1 MKSSHVRYGVALA
14 NSIPF
19 SLSVPVASFPWVWP
33 VRRTYFGALGAKTVP
48 YCDRLVRLC
57 AITMVLFH
65 LGYVTVFFGF
75 GCGSGI
81 SYPKGLA
88 CTYCKGPSVDHYW
101 SDRTVHPLHLAL
113 AIPSQHVGRACSSHQ
128 FCRGFGQRGHRDR
141 WHLLR
146 GHEELS
152 VPCHICAV
160 SPARTHP
167 IQPYF
172 DQTSPRTEEGGSLCA
187 IRSRRI
193 NASQPSRAIIVVR
206 RAEAEA
212 SLRSLRSGGNEVSQS
227 LLPPSELHPTSTLS
241 EMVHDGGSRASLG
254 LDPTR

>member
-1 MKSSHVRYGVALA
+1 
-14 NSIPF
+14 
-19 SLSVPVASFPWVWP
+19 
-33 VRRTYFGALGAKTVP
+33 
-48 YCDRLVRLC
+48 
-57 AITMVLFH
+57 
-65 LGYVTVFFGF
+65 
-75 GCGSGI
+75 
-81 SYPKGLA
+81 
-88 CTYCKGPSVDHYW
+88 
-101 SDRTVHPLHLAL
+101 VHPLHLAL
-113 AIPSQHVGRACSSHQ
+113 SIPSQHVGRACSSHQ

-172 DQTSPRTEEGGSLCA
+172 YQTSPRAEGGGSLCA

-193 NASQPSRAIIVVR
+193 NASQPLRSSFVR

-212 SLRSLRSGGNEVSQS
+212 SLRSLRSGGNEVSNVF
-227 LLPPSELHPTSTLS
+227 PPSELHPTSTLS

-254 LDPTR
+254 LDQTR

>member
-1 MKSSHVRYGVALA
+1 MVLHSQIVSS
-14 NSIPF
+14 SPSPF
-19 SLSVPVASFPWVWP
+19 QWRVSPGVWP

-57 AITMVLFH
+57 AIAMVLSY

-113 AIPSQHVGRACSSHQ
+113 AIPSQHVGRTCSSHQ
-128 FCRGFGQRGHRDR
+128 FCRGFGQRGHRDPLIVGICFAGTR
-141 WHLLR
+141 NCLFLAIYVPFHLPERIRSSRILTKPRPGRRR
-146 GHEELS
+146 GGGPFARS
-152 VPCHICAV
+152 VP
-160 SPARTHP
+160 
-167 IQPYF
+167 
-172 DQTSPRTEEGGSLCA
+172 GGSTHLNPCERSSLSEGQKRKPLSGVCA
-187 IRSRRI
+187 L
-193 NASQPSRAIIVVR
+193 
-206 RAEAEA
+206 AEMKCHKVF
-212 SLRSLRSGGNEVSQS
+212 S
-227 LLPPSELHPTSTLS
+227 PPSELHPTSTLS
-241 EMVHDGGSRASLG
+241 DVVHDGGSRASLG

>member
-1 MKSSHVRYGVALA
+1 MWAEPA
-14 NSIPF
+14 
-19 SLSVPVASFPWVWP
+19 
-33 VRRTYFGALGAKTVP
+33 
-48 YCDRLVRLC
+48 
-57 AITMVLFH
+57 
-65 LGYVTVFFGF
+65 
-75 GCGSGI
+75 
-81 SYPKGLA
+81 
-88 CTYCKGPSVDHYW
+88 
-101 SDRTVHPLHLAL
+101 
-113 AIPSQHVGRACSSHQ
+113 SSHQ

-227 LLPPSELHPTSTLS
+227 LLPPPQSSTPRARYQRWFMMGAQGPAWASTRLDNLGTGRRTPPGVCAQVKFRICSEDSAEGFDRKLVAQRRTYIGRC
-241 EMVHDGGSRASLG
+241 VF
-254 LDPTR
+254 